1 MLEELLHISKLFDLY
16 GALLTERQQQCLTMH
31 LFEDFSLTEIGES
44 LGISRQA
51 VYDMLHRAEQTM
63 ESYERRLGFL
73 KRQRQERPALGDIY
87 RELAALPVQPS
98 GPVKALLKRLAPFT
112 DQQQEVEL

>member
-1 MLEELLHISKLFDLY
+1 MLEELLHISELFDLY

-31 LFEDFSLTEIGES
+31 LFEDFSLSEIGES

-63 ESYERRLGFL
+63 EGYESRLGFL
-73 KRQRQERPALGDIY
+73 ARRRQERIELGLIY
-87 RELAALPVQPS
+87 RELAALDVQPAK
-98 GPVKALLKRLAPFT
+98 PVAALLKRLAPFT
-112 DQQQEVEL
+112 DQEREV